1 MTPDETVVL
10 ARYVRAL
17 CPQQKFDEYTPD
29 AWHDVLGDWPLVTAR
44 TAAAAVAKKQP
55 FVSPAEIIAEIRKQR
70 DAKAD
75 SFQGPGLPAEVPD
88 ADPDDVPAYLAA
100 LRAQRTRAADGA
112 ELKRRPVAEL
122 IAGVVDSFGEIPRR
136 DADEEVAEVRRPGPL
151 GIECP
156 SCQAPMGR
164 PCKANIPGG
173 RPPRELRTPHASR
186 IRVAAGGPAELESAQ
201 AIEQRRAASLAH
213 LDRLAANEAA
223 TNKEAS

>member
-29 AWHDVLGDWPLVTAR
+29 AWHDVLGEYRLEPAR
-44 TAAAAVAKKQP
+44 AAAARVAKAQP

-70 DAKAD
+70 DAQAD

-100 LRAQRTRAADGA
+100 LRAQRTRASDGL
-112 ELKRRPVAEL
+112 ELKPRKVAEL
-122 IAGVVDSFGEIPRR
+122 IAGVADSLGMPGNEKP
-136 DADEEVAEVRRPGPL
+136 AEVEEVRRPGPL

-156 SCQAPMGR
+156 ACSAAIGR
-164 PCKANIPGG
+164 PCRVEVGG
-173 RPPRELRTPHASR
+173 KRRELRTPHAAR
-186 IRVAAGGPAELESAQ
+186 TRVASGGPAELESPAE
-201 AIEQRRAASLAH
+201 IERRRAASAA
-213 LDRLAANEAA
+213 RLEAL
-223 TNKEAS
+223 TEETS